1 MQTSLKFLLG
11 AAALSVA
18 GLAPLAV
25 HAQFE
30 KIEDAVKYR
39 QSAFSLMGTH
49 FSHVGDVV
57 KGKRPYDQKTVAK
70 DLAVVQ
76 MLSHLPF
83 GAFPAKSDIKGS
95 KAKPV
100 IWKEQKKFQNAAK
113 TSQEAIDKLV
123 VANQSGDLGVLKTA
137 FGTAGKS
144 CKACHDDFRRK

>member
-1 MQTSLKFLLG
+1 MQSPLKVLLG
-11 AAALSVA
+11 AAVLSVA
-18 GLAPLAV
+18 SLAPLAA

-49 FSHVGDVV
+49 FGHVGDVV
-57 KGKRPYDQKTVAK
+57 KGKRPYDQNTVAK
-70 DLAVVQ
+70 DLQIVQ

-83 GAFPAKSDIKGS
+83 DAFPAKSNIKGS

-100 IWKEQKKFQNAAK
+100 IWKEQEKFQKAAK

-137 FGTAGKS
+137 FGTAGQS